1 MKKLKLIIPIFLI
14 LMFIPLYVNA
24 ETCDTNKIIISSI
37 TVEEE
42 SNNVEELSE
51 ATVDGKIINL
61 NLSMKEVGDNITYKI
76 VVKNDSKEDYE
87 LDENSFNL
95 NSNYINYTFES
106 EDDTNIVGK
115 NSSKVVYL
123 KVNYANEVPNEAFES
138 GTYNDNQTMKVNLS
152 TGDTISVP
160 DTIKNPNTGI
170 QSYILILFI
179 ILFVSI
185 STYILLRKKKYAK
198 FMILIIVSAII
209 IPMSAYA
216 LCKCDII
223 VESNVKIV
231 KNSSFY
237 VYTFNVIN
245 YAEPDK
251 NIIRINQVI
260 PNEIYQFSTPEE
272 ALFYGPYFLRHKISN
287 DIVTESYVGFKITS
301 EMAAANP
308 GMVPGTYYLRGGAGN
323 ESSSEEK
330 PIYEANKEIIKEAF
344 GYSTDSTRC
353 IETSTYFSCALD
365 SLFASISKEGGAGSG
380 DPVWGCYIFGEGNS
394 YCGG

>member
-216 LCKCDII
+216 L
-223 VESNVKIV
+223 
-231 KNSSFY
+231 
-237 VYTFNVIN
+237 
-245 YAEPDK
+245 
-251 NIIRINQVI
+251 
-260 PNEIYQFSTPEE
+260 
-272 ALFYGPYFLRHKISN
+272 
-287 DIVTESYVGFKITS
+287 
-301 EMAAANP
+301 
-308 GMVPGTYYLRGGAGN
+308 
-323 ESSSEEK
+323 
-330 PIYEANKEIIKEAF
+330 
-344 GYSTDSTRC
+344 
-353 IETSTYFSCALD
+353 
-365 SLFASISKEGGAGSG
+365 
-380 DPVWGCYIFGEGNS
+380 
-394 YCGG
+394 